1 MPRVDIHTH
10 ILPGLDDG
18 PLTLDQSLPMARTAA
33 LDGTTT
39 IVATPH
45 SRDMEIEQYPSGK
58 VNEIA
63 NLLNNSMRSDSTE
76 ENIPSIKILTGT
88 CNHLTPS
95 LPDLI
100 DSGKANTLNRTRF
113 LLVEPPFGRL
123 PIFLEDVLGRLLTQ
137 RLVPVLAHPERNIE
151 FQRKPK
157 RLEQLVEEGAV
168 VQIASGSLT
177 GQYGDEARKTAEQF
191 ILQGMAQV
199 VASEMHANTPPRSPI
214 LSDSFSVVTKL
225 IGEKSSID
233 LFETNPRML
242 LEGRLP

>member
-1 MPRVDIHTH
+1 
-10 ILPGLDDG
+10 
-18 PLTLDQSLPMARTAA
+18 MARAA
-33 LDGTTT
+33 AQDGTTT

-45 SRDMEIEQYPSGK
+45 SRDMEIEQYRPSK
-58 VNEIA
+58 VNEVA
-63 NLLNNSMRSDSTE
+63 DLLNTSLRNDSTK
-76 ENIPSIKILTGT
+76 ENISGIKILTGT

-95 LPDLI
+95 LPELI
-100 DSGKANTLNRTRF
+100 DSGKVKTLNRTRF

-123 PIFLEDVLGRLLTQ
+123 PNYLEDVLGRLLTQ
-137 RLVPVLAHPERNIE
+137 HLVPVLAHPERNIE

-157 RLEQLVEEGAV
+157 RLNQLVEEGTV

-177 GQYGDEARKTAEQF
+177 GQFGDEAKKTAEQF
-191 ILQGMAQV
+191 ILHGMAHV
-199 VASEMHANTPPRSPI
+199 VASEMHANRPPRSPI

>member
-1 MPRVDIHTH
+1 MPRIDIHTH

-18 PLTLDQSLPMARTAA
+18 PLTLDQSLPMALTAA
-33 LDGTTT
+33 QDGTTT

-45 SRDMEIEQYPSGK
+45 SRDMEIEQYRPSK
-58 VNEIA
+58 VNEVA
-63 NLLNNSMRSDSTE
+63 DLLNTSLRNDSTE
-76 ENIPSIKILTGT
+76 ENISGIKILTGT
-88 CNHLTPS
+88 CNHITPS
-95 LPDLI
+95 LPELI

-123 PIFLEDVLGRLLTQ
+123 PNFLEDVLGRLLTQ
-137 RLVPVLAHPERNIE
+137 HLVPVLAHPERNLE

-157 RLEQLVEEGAV
+157 RLKQLVEEGTV

-177 GQYGDEARKTAEQF
+177 GQFGDEAKKTAEQF
-191 ILQGMAQV
+191 ILHGMAHV
-199 VASEMHANTPPRSPI
+199 VASEMHANKPPRSPI

-233 LFETNPRML
+233 LFETNPKML

>member
-1 MPRVDIHTH
+1 MPRIDIHTH

-18 PLTLDQSLPMARTAA
+18 PLTLDQSLTMARTAA
-33 LDGTTT
+33 QDGTTT

-45 SRDMEIEQYPSGK
+45 SRDMEIEQYRPSK
-58 VNEIA
+58 VNEVA
-63 NLLNNSMRSDSTE
+63 DLLNTSLRNDSTE
-76 ENIPSIKILTGT
+76 ENIPGIKILTGT
-88 CNHLTPS
+88 CNHLTTS
-95 LPDLI
+95 LPELI
-100 DSGKANTLNRTRF
+100 DSGKVKTLNRTRF

-123 PIFLEDVLGRLLTQ
+123 PNYLEDVLGRLLTQ
-137 RLVPVLAHPERNIE
+137 HLVPVLAHPERNIE

-157 RLEQLVEEGAV
+157 RLKQLVEEGTV

-177 GQYGDEARKTAEQF
+177 GQFGDEAKKTAEQF
-191 ILQGMAQV
+191 ILHGMAHV
-199 VASEMHANTPPRSPI
+199 VASEMHANKPPRSPI

-233 LFETNPRML
+233 LFETNPKIL

>member
-1 MPRVDIHTH
+1 
-10 ILPGLDDG
+10 
-18 PLTLDQSLPMARTAA
+18 
-33 LDGTTT
+33 
-39 IVATPH
+39 
-45 SRDMEIEQYPSGK
+45 
-58 VNEIA
+58 
-63 NLLNNSMRSDSTE
+63 MRSDSTE

-191 ILQGMAQV
+191 ILQGMAHV

>member
-1 MPRVDIHTH
+1 
-10 ILPGLDDG
+10 
-18 PLTLDQSLPMARTAA
+18 
-33 LDGTTT
+33 
-39 IVATPH
+39 
-45 SRDMEIEQYPSGK
+45 
-58 VNEIA
+58 
-63 NLLNNSMRSDSTE
+63 MRSDSTE

-191 ILQGMAQV
+191 ILHGMAHV

-214 LSDSFSVVTKL
+214 LSDSFSVGTKL